1 MTATATSDPFG
12 LLTVPLAAIGPETVI
27 LLTFVVLALVLV
39 ARGIKIIKQAELMV
53 VERLG
58 KFHRTMEPGINVLW
72 PIIDRPRQVAW
83 LTPVGGAGGRLG
95 NVMRMRDRLDL
106 REVVLDFPQQ
116 RVITRDNVVI
126 EINGLLFAQVTDPM
140 RATYEVSNLPNAIEK
155 LAQTTLRNII
165 GELDL
170 DRALSSR
177 DEINSKMREVLDE
190 ATDKWGVKV
199 NRVELQDISPP
210 PEIQVAMEKQMK
222 AERSR
227 RAVVLEAEG
236 EKASQVLRAEGVR
249 DAAVAEAEGE
259 RRRLILKAEGEA
271 GAIAQ
276 VTQALKESGTD
287 PSQYLIAMEYLKM
300 MRDIAQNPSGNNTVF
315 MPYESAGV
323 LGGLG
328 TLKEVFSRTGSSG
341 GSSPLT

>member
-1 MTATATSDPFG
+1 MTLPII
-12 LLTVPLAAIGPETVI
+12 LAIAPETVI
-27 LLTFVVLALVLV
+27 LLSFVVLALILV
-39 ARGIKIIKQAELMV
+39 ARGIKIVKQAEIML

-58 KFHRTMEPGINVLW
+58 KYHRTMDPGINVLW
-72 PIIDRPRQVAW
+72 PIIDRPRGVSW
-83 LTPVGGAGGRLG
+83 LQPAQSGGRAI
-95 NVMRMRDRLDL
+95 NIIRQRDRLDL

-116 RVITRDNVVI
+116 RVITRDNVLI
-126 EINGLLFAQVTDPM
+126 EINGLLFAQITDPL
-140 RATYEVSNLPNAIEK
+140 RAAYEVNNLPNAIEK

-170 DRALSSR
+170 DKCLSSR
-177 DEINSKMREVLDE
+177 DEINTKMREVLDE

-199 NRVELQDISPP
+199 GRVELQDISPP
-210 PEIQVAMEKQMK
+210 PEIQVAMEKQMQ

-236 EKASQVLRAEGVR
+236 EKTARVLQAEGIR

-271 GAIAQ
+271 GAIEK
-276 VTQALKESGTD
+276 VTVALQGAGTN

-300 MRDIAQNPSGNNTVF
+300 MRDVAQTPTANNTVF

-323 LGGLG
+323 LGSLGSIKEILSATGNSGHRGL
-328 TLKEVFSRTGSSG
+328 T
-341 GSSPLT
+341 